1 MSRLKLTDV
10 EWKKF
15 KISGEQGFFSVDNN
29 KPYHSSD
36 LEVAD
41 KGIPYI
47 TRTSMNNGL
56 DSIVKKKQKFVEP
69 R

>member
-1 MSRLKLTDV
+1 MAVNMSRLKLTDV

-41 KGIPYI
+41 KVL
-47 TRTSMNNGL
+47 N
-56 DSIVKKKQKFVEP
+56 VKF
-69 R
+69 